1 MPISQRAFN
10 LIVAKE
16 VTDEATYRRLY
27 ARPDWPGG
35 SSGVTIGIGYDI
47 GHTDRAKLHR
57 DWDGV
62 IAPEMVKALERAVG
76 VTGKRAKALATE
88 LRDKIE
94 VPWDKALA
102 VFRDRDLPH
111 YEELTRASLPN
122 VEELSADSFGALV
135 SLVYNRGASFARA
148 RDPNDPKDRFREM
161 RAIKAHMALGR
172 FAEIPD
178 EIISMKR
185 LWRGQGLD
193 GLLDRRDQEA
203 ALFRDGLA
211 QPAMSE
217 PASAPIRGTLWV
229 QQALNQLGAT
239 PRLDEDG
246 DFGAKTRAMVRRFQS
261 ENGLPPTGLADRATI
276 GEIERHLRDSEEA

>member
-1 MPISQRAFN
+1 M
-10 LIVAKE
+10 
-16 VTDEATYRRLY
+16 
-27 ARPDWPGG
+27 
-35 SSGVTIGIGYDI
+35 
-47 GHTDRAKLHR
+47 
-57 DWDGV
+57 
-62 IAPEMVKALERAVG
+62 IAPDMVKALERAVG
-76 VTGKRAKALATE
+76 VTGKRAKALAAE
-88 LRDKIE
+88 LRGQVE
-94 VPWDKALA
+94 VPRDKALA

-111 YEELTRASLPN
+111 YEEMTRAALPN

-135 SLVYNRGASFARA
+135 SLVYNRGASFSRA
-148 RDPNDPKDRFREM
+148 KDPNDRLDRFREM
-161 RAIKAHMALGR
+161 RAIKAYMALGR

-211 QPAMSE
+211 QPATSE

-261 ENGLPPTGLADRATI
+261 ENGLPPSGLADRATI
-276 GEIERHLRDSEEA
+276 GEIERHLRNIEEA